1 MCKRACCSAHVCHAH
16 VRTAGLESG
25 GDYLFNISAASGVVE
40 SVAPRA
46 AIDRRAAALGMRML
60 SCSRMPFA
68 HGLTG
73 CGMLLSARGFRQLGW
88 RVASGKSRTELLPRS
103 QRSVVCCRSVS
114 SARYMSG
121 ESRTVHCSCTTVIG
135 CKTCMGMG
143 LVVLVSCLSFC
154 YTEFLYSLRHPRRHD
169 PSP

>member
-1 MCKRACCSAHVCHAH
+1 MCHAH

-25 GDYLFNISAASGVVE
+25 GDYLFKILAASGVVE

-88 RVASGKSRTELLPRS
+88 RVASGKTRTELLPRF
-103 QRSVVCCRSVS
+103 QALCCLLSF
-114 SARYMSG
+114 
-121 ESRTVHCSCTTVIG
+121 
-135 CKTCMGMG
+135 G
-143 LVVLVSCLSFC
+143 LVGVVHEWRVCTLVAVLL
-154 YTEFLYSLRHPRRHD
+154 
-169 PSP
+169 

>member
-1 MCKRACCSAHVCHAH
+1 MHTFALQVWSLAATTSSRS
-16 VRTAGLESG
+16 RLQ
-25 GDYLFNISAASGVVE
+25 AASSSRWRRAPRSIVALLLSACAC
-40 SVAPRA
+40 SVAHACPSPM
-46 AIDRRAAALGMRML
+46 D
-60 SCSRMPFA
+60 
-68 HGLTG
+68 LTG
-73 CGMLLSARGFRQLGW
+73 CVILLSARGFRQLGW

-114 SARYMSG
+114 SAQYMSG

-154 YTEFLYSLRHPRRHD
+154 YTEFLYSLRPARRHD
-169 PSP
+169 PSA

>member
-1 MCKRACCSAHVCHAH
+1 MHTFALQVWSLAATTSSRS
-16 VRTAGLESG
+16 RLQ
-25 GDYLFNISAASGVVE
+25 AASSSRWRRAPRSIVALLLSACAC
-40 SVAPRA
+40 SVAHACPSPM
-46 AIDRRAAALGMRML
+46 D
-60 SCSRMPFA
+60 
-68 HGLTG
+68 LTG
-73 CGMLLSARGFRQLGW
+73 CVILLSARGFRQLGW
-88 RVASGKSRTELLPRS
+88 RVASGKTRTELLPRS
-103 QRSVVCCRSVS
+103 QALCCLLSFGLVG
-114 SARYMSG
+114 AVHDNMSG